1 MINTDESALICDLA
15 ETYNIYDYKSLP
27 VLKVATFSVGL
38 RENSRIKLKLNN
50 SPVSLETLLLSM
62 AVDRLSLLL
71 WTKSKD
77 AEKGQGRPKSFTNVI
92 LGIQNSNNETIAY
105 DSSEEFEKA
114 RLRIIEEAGG

>member
-1 MINTDESALICDLA
+1 MINMDESALICDLA

-114 RLRIIEEAGG
+114 RLRIIE